1 MSSGESTVEGGGREW
16 EEGLFQ
22 WKEEGGNRGHE
33 S

>member
-1 MSSGESTVEGGGREW
+1 MSSGESTVGGGKKRI
-16 EEGLFQ
+16 GGGSFQ